1 MLLKTPG
8 IKVVVDL
15 KMLYLRISR
24 RLEREFN
31 AEQQASVTI
40 PRRVSM
46 ASSQQSYFIVVQ
58 LVVVASSQQSYVF
71 RCCGVEPIGVR
82 DFLAVLGLFIS
93 PSTHPL
99 HLPSSIDKQKVGS

>member
-40 PRRVSM
+40 PRCGSM
-46 ASSQQSYFIVVQ
+46 PSSQQSYFIVVQ

-71 RCCGVEPIGVR
+71 RCYGFEPVGVAIAYCAR
-82 DFLAVLGLFIS
+82 TIHI
-93 PSTHPL
+93 T
-99 HLPSSIDKQKVGS
+99 

>member
-24 RLEREFN
+24 RREREFN

-40 PRRVSM
+40 PRRGIM
-46 ASSQQSYFIVVQ
+46 ASSQQSYFIIVVQ
-58 LVVVASSQQSYVF
+58 LVVVASSQQSYV
-71 RCCGVEPIGVR
+71 CVS
-82 DFLAVLGLFIS
+82 LL
-93 PSTHPL
+93 
-99 HLPSSIDKQKVGS
+99 

>member
-15 KMLYLRISR
+15 KMLYQRISP

-40 PRRVSM
+40 PRRGSK
-46 ASSQQSYFIVVQ
+46 ASSQQSYYIVVQ

-71 RCCGVEPIGVR
+71 RCYGFEPVGVAIAYCAR
-82 DFLAVLGLFIS
+82 TIHI
-93 PSTHPL
+93 T
-99 HLPSSIDKQKVGS
+99 